1 MLSPVLV
8 GPILRLKCMDAQ
20 CISNTTRV
28 CLKAMEKHFFLLSGL
43 SRGRHWCCR
52 RQATRPS
59 YTATPEG
66 TGRTSWPEA
75 AGLSGTAP
83 PGKGH
88 SRPCPTSTCNRGP
101 PRPTICRRTPGRW
114 RSCYT
119 PSAPPTR
126 GRNRGGSTPPHWCG
140 APTRRSIYGPRG
152 RETPS
157 GPRTSWTSERGQ
169 SRTPAQR
176 LLWRWPNGD
185 SRTRSGWSACSA
197 RRTRTSPSATPSACR
212 GPKPGSTWQTAPA

>member
-1 MLSPVLV
+1 MH
-8 GPILRLKCMDAQ
+8 Q
-20 CISNTTRV
+20 TRGMPHSAGAPASGMR
-28 CLKAMEKHFFLLSGL
+28 AMAHLHPGL
-43 SRGRHWCCR
+43 SRGRHWYCR
-52 RQATRPS
+52 QQATRPS
-59 YTATPEG
+59 YTATPED

-88 SRPCPTSTCNRGP
+88 SQSCPTSTGNRGR

-114 RSCYT
+114 QSCYT

-126 GRNRGGSTPPHWCG
+126 GRNQGGSTPPHWCG
-140 APTRRSIYGPRG
+140 APTRRSIYRPRG

-157 GPRTSWTSERGQ
+157 GPWTSRTSTRGQ
-169 SRTPAQR
+169 SRTPARR
-176 LLWRWPNGD
+176 LPWQWPNGD

-197 RRTRTSPSATPSACR
+197 RRTRTSSTATPSACW
-212 GPKPGSTWQTAPA
+212 GPKP